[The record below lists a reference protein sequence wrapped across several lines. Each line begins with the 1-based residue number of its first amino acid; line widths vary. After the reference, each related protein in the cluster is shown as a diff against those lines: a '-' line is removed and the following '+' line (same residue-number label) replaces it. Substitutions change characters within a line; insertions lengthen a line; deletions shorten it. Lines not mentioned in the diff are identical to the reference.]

1 MFIARGLS
9 MNHDEEYDDT
19 ADEYDEIYEDFD
31 ETFPDEEK
39 DEVESDDAVPILP
52 EGRMAGFLNDPYPTL
67 ILPLIIVG
75 FILVILTPIDLWAI
89 WRYGIAGDYL
99 LVVAAAAA
107 SFFALKVWYTTSTG
121 WLRYGGPTNLIVI
134 WLTVAI
140 STADLLSWM
149 FTGVSIFG
157 AALLEPLVSTGLII
171 VLFCFYSLW
180 LIQRTI
186 ERE

>member
-1 MFIARGLS
+1 

-31 ETFPDEEK
+31 ETFPDEEEEI
-39 DEVESDDAVPILP
+39 DEEEAVPTLP
-52 EGRMAGFLNDPYPTL
+52 GGRMAEFLKDPYPSL
-67 ILPLIIVG
+67 VLPLIIVG
-75 FILVILTPIDLWAI
+75 FIIVLLTPVDVWAL

-99 LVVAAAAA
+99 LFVVAAAA
-107 SFFALKVWYTTSTG
+107 SFFAIKVWYSTSTG
-121 WLRYGGPTNLIVI
+121 WLRYGGPTNLLVI
-134 WLTVAI
+134 WLTVGI
-140 STADLLSWM
+140 STVDLLSWM
-149 FTGVSIFG
+149 FTGVSLFG
-157 AALLEPLVSTGLII
+157 EALLEPLVTTGIII